1 MLKTQLI
8 LKNIITPEDWEYMSD
23 HIQYDYVYDNHFAEL
38 KETELL
44 NERLSLLQQIEPYIG
59 KYYSTTYVRKH
70 ILRQTEDDIL
80 ENDYQMNYER
90 EVGII
95 PPPVPPTDPETGMPT
110 DYVHKTG
117 QDLIKKTQRQNTRDL
132 EIGLGKTTK
141 DPTIKK
147 TGTEAPKGQEADG
160 VKMPKGGKL

>member
-1 MLKTQLI
+1 MTFGSAKQ
-8 LKNIITPEDWEYMSD
+8 
-23 HIQYDYVYDNHFAEL
+23 
-38 KETELL
+38 
-44 NERLSLLQQIEPYIG
+44 RLS
-59 KYYSTTYVRKH
+59 
-70 ILRQTEDDIL
+70 TEGAFC
-80 ENDYQMNYER
+80 NAGCAGFTRNS
-90 EVGII
+90 GA
-95 PPPVPPTDPETGMPT
+95 PPTDPETGMPT